1 MRIGNTM
8 KSHDFDLSS
17 LPQPDV
23 IEALDYETIYQHR
36 KSRFRQ
42 IAPQYAEAL
51 EIESD
56 PLAVCMQVESYYELL
71 LRQRIN
77 EAATANLLATAMRQ
91 DLDHLGAFY
100 GLTRADKEKDDNYR
114 LRIRQKTLA
123 SSTAGSKDHYRNA
136 ALTAAPNS
144 IRDVEV
150 DSPEPG
156 KVRVSVLFYSHVDAY
171 TELEKVKS
179 HVLSDSV
186 KVLTDG
192 VEVSFAQA
200 VPIDVHAEIYLQD
213 KVPDWVFTQLE
224 GKLKEQWLNQAALG
238 IAMTPSWISAQLH
251 VEGVK
256 HVEVFAP
263 SQLVNIASNQYAKLR
278 EIKLCLMR

>member
-1 MRIGNTM
+1 M

-77 EAATANLLATAMRQ
+77 EAATANLLATAMSQ

-100 GLTRADKEKDDNYR
+100 GLTRADKEKDDN
-114 LRIRQKTLA
+114 
-123 SSTAGSKDHYRNA
+123 
-136 ALTAAPNS
+136 
-144 IRDVEV
+144 
-150 DSPEPG
+150 
-156 KVRVSVLFYSHVDAY
+156 
-171 TELEKVKS
+171 
-179 HVLSDSV
+179 
-186 KVLTDG
+186 
-192 VEVSFAQA
+192 
-200 VPIDVHAEIYLQD
+200 
-213 KVPDWVFTQLE
+213 
-224 GKLKEQWLNQAALG
+224 
-238 IAMTPSWISAQLH
+238 
-251 VEGVK
+251 
-256 HVEVFAP
+256 
-263 SQLVNIASNQYAKLR
+263 
-278 EIKLCLMR
+278 